1 MKQTKNAIHMLTEAY
16 RSIYRHALQM
26 GMSRI
31 RLGAL
36 SNNLLKVLIV
46 LASVG
51 TSYASTSMMN
61 PSGMVNLVDVT
72 PTITELDL
80 SNNQDV
86 VVNGNLGHDMGFMLS
101 EAYANEEYEG
111 SSELKE
117 DITSNN
123 GNYQNAVELLNHAT
137 FDNITTH
144 GLSGDIT
151 VNTVTVNGGRV
162 YLASQGGSL
171 TVSGESKVNSGFLRI
186 NPRNNTATLDAKL
199 TYSGISSG
207 ALDGNI
213 VLGDGLLVE
222 DYASVDLDRGVNLT
236 VTGGDVLV
244 TSKGAVNENGFSDLE
259 RQYGVW
265 GQTIP
270 AAIARNQS
278 GYEEGGLSCGSGTSS
293 ITGNV
298 TVDGGRINVSSW
310 DDLSSTLENSPV
322 LNIRGK
328 VDVKNSGEILVLGKK
343 NYPAELNINGN
354 FTVTG
359 TGSVVK
365 IGSTEEATSEAKM
378 TVTGDTVVSDGGKI
392 TVGKNGTATFNGS
405 TTLDGADSIST
416 SGNGKVVFN
425 GTTAITRFNAS
436 DPTSDMTFESDT
448 TLTGASMEFNNLSFN
463 GAATVNNSAIKAN
476 RVTLASLMKLDPST
490 LTTSSLLFSENG
502 KLAVLTGSA
511 TYVGNSSDFAS
522 TGSVAEGY
530 SLLALAS
537 GISLGSTNAIYL
549 SGKEN
554 NSSAVD
560 PAADSVTLKDGSTL
574 ELYKGAFANGAAITF
589 TDGNGT
595 FSVEKGAKIVL
606 KGAQSTGKKVV
617 VTGAGAGISTY
628 TDSYADYLSSANF
641 LYQINGVTATDGQYV
656 VDLGISPAGVAAV
669 SGGISKSLSQAII
682 NQAQGSGFDSSR
694 NDGQGL
700 IASMLENIKTG
711 SAEEIA
717 RFRNDANSFTGFIF
731 GGVPLLNE
739 LVAQV
744 AHDNVEQ
751 VNGFAVN
758 SGAKAGTVSGST
770 ATIWAKPFYKHS
782 KSDSFKIEG
791 SKYGLKANIYGLSL
805 GADFAV
811 ANGFR
816 LGFDGIV
823 GHASTDSRGNLAPS
837 EDSASFWGLG
847 AYGTYEKDSLKILAD
862 IGYTAMK
869 TDTDLKSS
877 YGKMS
882 SKNID
887 SYTLTAGINAKYRF
901 SLTQVDIIPHAGV
914 RFSHARIGSYKV
926 KKGDA
931 LMLSGS
937 SINQNYFQFPI
948 GVEFSKEFNSGS
960 WKLKPAL
967 DLTVILNAGD
977 KDLDA
982 KATISG
988 FDGSFGK
995 VSTNA
1000 EVLDSVS
1007 FRAGIGLDATCGA
1020 LGLGI
1025 GYTFTGSENVKE
1037 HVFAAGAKYSF

>member
-1 MKQTKNAIHMLTEAY
+1 MKQTNNALHMLTEAY
-16 RSIYRHALQM
+16 RSIYRHALGQ
-26 GMSRI
+26 GMSNI
-31 RLGAL
+31 RLGVL
-36 SNNLLKVLIV
+36 GNNLLKSLLI
-46 LASVG
+46 LASIG
-51 TSYASTSMMN
+51 TSYASTTMMN
-61 PSGMVNLVDVT
+61 YYGQRDLLDVT
-72 PTITELDL
+72 PTITELSLTDGA
-80 SNNQDV
+80 DV
-86 VVNGNLGHDMGFMLS
+86 EVNGNLGHEMGWMING
-101 EAYANEEYEG
+101 AVKNDDG
-111 SSELKE
+111 WSELKN
-117 DITSNN
+117 DVLTSS
-123 GNYQNAVELLNHAT
+123 GNYPNAVALLNSAN
-137 FDNITTH
+137 FQNITTY
-144 GLSGDIT
+144 GLQGNIT
-151 VNTVTVNGGRV
+151 LNSVTVNGGRA
-162 YLASQGGSL
+162 YLATQGGTL
-171 TVSGESKVNSGFLRI
+171 TVNGESKVNSGYLKI
-186 NPRNNTATLDAKL
+186 NSLNTTATLNGKL
-199 TYSGISSG
+199 TYSGIGSG
-207 ALDGNI
+207 GLDGKIELKN
-213 VLGDGLLVE
+213 GLLIE
-222 DYASVDLDRGVNLT
+222 DSASVDLDGVDLN
-236 VTGGDVLV
+236 VTGGEVVV
-244 TSKGAVNENGFSDLE
+244 TSKGAINENGFSDLE
-259 RQYGVW
+259 KQYGVW
-265 GQTIP
+265 GHTISETVE
-270 AAIARNQS
+270 RYVS
-278 GYEEGGLSCGSGTSS
+278 GYEGGGLQAGGGTSS

-298 TVDGGRINVSSW
+298 IVDGGRINVGSW
-310 DDLSSTLENSPV
+310 DDSSSTLENSPV
-322 LNIRGK
+322 LNLKGN
-328 VDVKNSGEILVLGKK
+328 VDVKNSGEIFVFGKK
-343 NYPAELNINGN
+343 NYPAELNITGN

-359 TGSVVK
+359 SGSVVK
-365 IGSTEEATSEAKM
+365 IGSTEDASSESKM
-378 TVTGDTVVSDGGKI
+378 TVNGNTVVSDGGKI
-392 TVGKNGTATFNGS
+392 TVGKNGTAIFNGTATMDGTDSISIKKDTNGKIIFNGS
-405 TTLDGADSIST
+405 TTFTRL
-416 SGNGKVVFN
+416 
-425 GTTAITRFNAS
+425 TAT
-436 DPTSDMTFESDT
+436 DPTSDMTFESDA
-448 TLTGASMEFNNLSFN
+448 TLTGASLDFNNLTFN

-511 TYVGNSSDFAS
+511 TYVGSSSDFAS
-522 TGSVAEGY
+522 TDAVAEGY

-656 VDLGISPAGVAAV
+656 IDLGISPAGVAAV

-901 SLTQVDIIPHAGV
+901 SLTKVDIIPHAGI

-931 LMLSGS
+931 LMLSGD

-948 GVEFSKEFNSGS
+948 GVEFSKEFTSGN

-967 DLTVILNAGD
+967 DLTAIINAGD

-988 FDGSFGK
+988 FDGNFGK

-1020 LGLGI
+1020 FGLGI